1 MHEMGMMLLTCL
13 NWQEKV
19 EIISKQVQNHLTLTG
34 TAVNKRW
41 TTTSAGEE
49 MEEIETLIHRWGECK
64 MVQTLGKAVWQFLK
78 KLNIN
83 TITLLLDVYPGEI
96 ETSQDHYSGGLQME
110 TTQMSISDEQQT
122 ECSSVSTMEYYA
134 AIKSNEMQVQPT
146 TWMGLQ

>member
-1 MHEMGMMLLTCL
+1 
-13 NWQEKV
+13 
-19 EIISKQVQNHLTLTG
+19 
-34 TAVNKRW
+34 
-41 TTTSAGEE
+41 

-122 ECSSVSTMEYYA
+122 ECSSVSTMEYYS